1 MITLSCASPV
11 TSFASETPCGVDPAP
26 APQPQASSPPTSA
39 QVKPR
44 SLADQA
50 ATASRTR
57 LGTVEL
63 NASSSSAMPGLGR
76 SRGRSPALKNEVYQ
90 PAKRRNDDFN
100 GKVNLAAAEVDDK
113 GMLGGTRVY
122 CRHLAFA
129 YFMTPKKA
137 DFLNQ
142 VKDQAGIERF
152 FSGGQLRAANQGVKK
167 LRGAANLLNSSVV
180 SAAGLSAQVID
191 IVQTMARSR
200 QPIADFLITTSNHA
214 LAMNIQFKDQGR
226 VCLTTYDPNTTT
238 NHFRVEAKDRNDH
251 ATLASIAHCVACY
264 SMLGNHAFTLYAKGN
279 VFRPE
284 TALAY
289 RQESGLSTAQK
300 VTAAFICHALDRDD
314 PGLINLLINNA
325 AVENPRG
332 GPGLKAAL
340 SATEHGFPGMYA
352 ALQNGRAHTVAAW
365 MEGTRKLAL
374 NRMLSSNDVYELFKV
389 QGASGGQSNRGLN
402 VAMHAKKPSTIGAF
416 MSQVVETAKA
426 GVLTRAQVKD
436 LFSAPDH
443 SGTPSIDVFWQSGAP
458 KVMAAVVQQLERCF
472 RHNILNAA
480 DIKELLM
487 GQGPEMSRTALQGT
501 DRQALETLTGLFG
514 ALIACGALR
523 NRDVLELASAH
534 GYVEGERT

>member
-76 SRGRSPALKNEVYQ
+76 PRGRSPALKNEVYQ

-152 FSGGQLRAANQGVKK
+152 FSGGQLRAANQGLKK

-180 SAAGLSAQVID
+180 SAAGLSVQVID

-200 QPIADFLITTSNHA
+200 QPNADFLITTSNHA

-374 NRMLSSNDVYELFKV
+374 NRMLSSNDVYELIAAQIWAESRGNLGADTTNANGKTDAGLMQVNADTFAGLKKENPGLLGNADVNNPHDNFMAGALYLRDQSKAFGGDVGAGLRAYNSGPDKVNRNNLEDTGGIGDPQYVANVLKFAQIIGSV
-389 QGASGGQSNRGLN
+389 QG
-402 VAMHAKKPSTIGAF
+402 
-416 MSQVVETAKA
+416 
-426 GVLTRAQVKD
+426 
-436 LFSAPDH
+436 
-443 SGTPSIDVFWQSGAP
+443 
-458 KVMAAVVQQLERCF
+458 QLP
-472 RHNILNAA
+472 A
-480 DIKELLM
+480 
-487 GQGPEMSRTALQGT
+487 
-501 DRQALETLTGLFG
+501 
-514 ALIACGALR
+514 
-523 NRDVLELASAH
+523 
-534 GYVEGERT
+534 